1 LRSNHEYG
9 EATVSVIDEL
19 IAEVPYYRYLG
30 LRAGEGGTVV
40 LPGTPRHIGD
50 HTRAVLHGGVLAA
63 FLEAAAV
70 LHLRSDG
77 AVTATTIGCTTD
89 FLRAAPVADTIAS
102 VTVVRRGRR
111 VAHLRVDALQENA
124 SRLVAVACGS
134 WLVDA

>member
-1 LRSNHEYG
+1 MSL
-9 EATVSVIDEL
+9 IDEL
-19 IAEVPYYRYLG
+19 IAGVPYYRYLG
-30 LRAGEGGTVV
+30 LRAGEAGIVV

-50 HTRAVLHGGVLAA
+50 HTRATLHGGVLDA

-70 LHLRSDG
+70 LHLRAAG
-77 AVTATTIGCTTD
+77 ALSATTINCATD

-111 VAHLRVDALQENA
+111 VAHLRVEAQQEDA
-124 SRLVAVACGS
+124 SRPVAVAYGS